1 MKKAICFAT
10 ILSLTIWGLAGVK
23 ALAFTPTNAKVK
35 DKGINIRSEAG
46 ASGQVISS
54 AAAGSSLYIT
64 DSVTGTDG
72 RTWYV
77 VDISGGKKGYIRGD
91 LLTLEDASAVSTQNA
106 ATDVQAPSSAD
117 PAKTG
122 ATDTAGAPQAGDS
135 GQVEG
140 KAKVKGTGVR
150 IRSSNST
157 TSAIV
162 TVAPNNTK
170 LTLLQKTT
178 GADART
184 WYQVSLKSGGKKLV
198 GYIRSDLIKI
208 VKEKKATDEPA
219 TDPVQPSVVNASGG
233 AVKGV
238 NVNVRMQPVS
248 GLSICKLST
257 GHTVSVVRTEKGSDQ
272 KDWYYIQF
280 TYGGVAQEGYIRS
293 DFVVVETGQVTEVAQ
308 SEQLSN
314 TSAVIRGVNVR
325 IRQSA
330 VGGTVICQQSD
341 GFPLTLVGEMSGS
354 DQKTWYEVEFSYQ
367 GETKSGYVRSDFVK
381 LSQEEN
387 TAVSDTQFEALLDEQ
402 GFPESYRVYLR
413 ALHGKHPNWS
423 FRGVATGL
431 VWADAVTAESRVGK
445 NFVPHTSIAAY
456 KSVESTAYNYKE
468 DKWYRFDGGSW
479 VAASRA
485 AVEYYMDPR
494 NFLNESGIYQFET
507 LEYKEYQTAERLA
520 GMLSSGFMKGEYEE
534 PDGTRA
540 SYAQTL
546 A

>member
-10 ILSLTIWGLAGVK
+10 ILSLTIWGLAGAR

-77 VDISGGKKGYIRGD
+77 VDISKGKKGYIRGD

-122 ATDTAGAPQAGDS
+122 AADTAGAPQAGDS

-208 VKEKKATDEPA
+208 VNEKKA
-219 TDPVQPSVVNASGG
+219 
-233 AVKGV
+233 
-238 NVNVRMQPVS
+238 
-248 GLSICKLST
+248 
-257 GHTVSVVRTEKGSDQ
+257 
-272 KDWYYIQF
+272 
-280 TYGGVAQEGYIRS
+280 
-293 DFVVVETGQVTEVAQ
+293 
-308 SEQLSN
+308 
-314 TSAVIRGVNVR
+314 
-325 IRQSA
+325 
-330 VGGTVICQQSD
+330 
-341 GFPLTLVGEMSGS
+341 
-354 DQKTWYEVEFSYQ
+354 
-367 GETKSGYVRSDFVK
+367 
-381 LSQEEN
+381 
-387 TAVSDTQFEALLDEQ
+387 
-402 GFPESYRVYLR
+402 
-413 ALHGKHPNWS
+413 
-423 FRGVATGL
+423 
-431 VWADAVTAESRVGK
+431 
-445 NFVPHTSIAAY
+445 
-456 KSVESTAYNYKE
+456 
-468 DKWYRFDGGSW
+468 
-479 VAASRA
+479 
-485 AVEYYMDPR
+485 
-494 NFLNESGIYQFET
+494 
-507 LEYKEYQTAERLA
+507 
-520 GMLSSGFMKGEYEE
+520 
-534 PDGTRA
+534 
-540 SYAQTL
+540 
-546 A
+546 